1 MANGDQ
7 ITEDQV
13 FVCTAVRID
22 IRKDGIKGD
31 GIAVDVGEDGDAH
44 GQTTRA
50 GGWRYA
56 RQVCMYALDAEP
68 VRRQDW
74 ESRGRG
80 QPHEA
85 RVDYV

>member
-31 GIAVDVGEDGDAH
+31 GIAVDVGECLPLRAGMPEIRRADPRLLTSVS
-44 GQTTRA
+44 TTRQA
-50 GGWRYA
+50 WRYWL
-56 RQVCMYALDAEP
+56 V
-68 VRRQDW
+68 
-74 ESRGRG
+74 
-80 QPHEA
+80 
-85 RVDYV
+85 